1 MSRINK
7 AFTRAVV
14 ALFVLAG
21 ATARADE
28 SAPQQQPLRFEAT
41 PLVGYGLG
49 GTFRLSDS
57 GQSLNIRD
65 HASFGLA
72 LDAQAADIGQYELL
86 YATQST
92 DLQGQGFGPVKVRL
106 DYLQIGGTEFLG
118 ESQRFRPYIL
128 ATVGATRI
136 DPASA
141 NGSETTR
148 FSLSGGVGVRAPL
161 NRHLSVRIE
170 GRGFLTLLSSDTDIF
185 CRSDQSGALCHVRAR
200 GSGLFQF
207 DFFAGAAYAF

>member
-1 MSRINK
+1 M
-7 AFTRAVV
+7 
-14 ALFVLAG
+14 VLG
-21 ATARADE
+21 CATAEADE
-28 SAPQQQPLRFEAT
+28 SAPAPQSPRFEVS

-57 GQSLNIRD
+57 GQSLDVHD

-72 LDAQAADIGQYELL
+72 LDARAGDIGQYELL

-92 DLQGQGFGPVKVRL
+92 DLQGQGFAPLKVRV
-106 DYLQIGGTEFLG
+106 DYLHIGGTEFLG

-141 NGSETTR
+141 SGSEATR

-170 GRGFLTLLSSDTDIF
+170 GRGFLTLLNSDADIF
-185 CRSDQSGALCHVRAR
+185 CRSDQSGALCHVRAH
-200 GSGLFQF
+200 GSSLFQF
-207 DFFAGAAYAF
+207 HFFAGAAYAF